1 MEGMRTLLRNSLARS
16 LRTLSEEDRLA
27 AALPVVC
34 GSALAAHCTVV
45 ELDEGR
51 TLHLRVSNAD
61 WLGSL
66 LGMRDVLLR
75 DLARVAGVPLEAL
88 DLQTAPSPVSR
99 PKGGRPMVRPGTVQR
114 SASSQSPKS
123 PKPPQS
129 STPPKSPQSPEERKL
144 Y

>member
-45 ELDEGR
+45 ELDRER

-88 DLQTAPSPVSR
+88 DLQTAASSASR
-99 PKGGRPMVRPGTVQR
+99 LKRGRPGTAGR
-114 SASSQSPKS
+114 FMSSQSP
-123 PKPPQS
+123 
-129 STPPKSPQSPEERKL
+129 QSPTSLKSAQERKL
-144 Y
+144 H

>member
-1 MEGMRTLLRNSLARS
+1 MEGMRTLLRSSLARS

-45 ELDEGR
+45 ALDEGR
-51 TLHLRVSNAD
+51 TLHVRVSDAD

-75 DLARVAGVPLEAL
+75 DLARVAGVPLGAL
-88 DLQTAPSPVSR
+88 DLQTAPSPVGR
-99 PKGGRPMVRPGTVQR
+99 PAGGRQMGRPSAGPRSELFT
-114 SASSQSPKS
+114 SASPTSAMSP
-123 PKPPQS
+123 
-129 STPPKSPQSPEERKL
+129 RKGKL
-144 Y
+144 P

>member
-34 GSALAAHCTVV
+34 GSALAAHCAVV
-45 ELDEGR
+45 ELDRER

-75 DLARVAGVPLEAL
+75 DLARVAGVPLDAL

-99 PKGGRPMVRPGTVQR
+99 LKGGRPMGRPGTVGR
-114 SASSQSPKS
+114 STSPQPSRSPKS
-123 PKPPQS
+123 L
-129 STPPKSPQSPEERKL
+129 KSPKYPRSPQERKL
-144 Y
+144 H